1 MRPWPR
7 AATRLPDTRQ
17 RRSPGAAR
25 RLLAAAAAA
34 ALAGVAI
41 VPAAPHV
48 RAQAPDAGLQTIVD
62 EALAGMPAS
71 TGIYVEHLTSGRS
84 AGVRAG
90 QAFSPASITK
100 LPYMVR
106 AVQMAGRGELDL
118 SRRITLTR
126 AHLRHGTGVLQFHD
140 AGLAPTLGD
149 LVTEMIITSDNT
161 ATDLVVDAI
170 GGVPAVNAWLAAS
183 GYPETQS
190 FGRPDAYRR
199 ALLTL
204 LDPALSGTTAEEV
217 TGLLHTMDGSPLA
230 ALYTPLFSGPKA
242 RWVTIVTDPANRRR
256 FGEER
261 DRRTSSE
268 PAFWLGTT
276 TPAATARLLEAIERC
291 TMTTPAGCERM
302 RQTLRRQQLG
312 ARRLPHYLDVPV
324 GHKTGDGGRISNDA
338 GLIYAASGPI
348 VVAFFASAV
357 TEPMA
362 TFEDRIGQL
371 GRRLVEHLDR
381 RGAAPVA
388 H

>member
-1 MRPWPR
+1 MRV
-7 AATRLPDTRQ
+7 
-17 RRSPGAAR
+17 AR
-25 RLLAAAAAA
+25 TVAAAAAVVF
-34 ALAGVAI
+34 LSWGGLR
-41 VPAAPHV
+41 PAAPRV
-48 RAQAPDAGLQTIVD
+48 LAQSADAGLQALLA
-62 EALAGMPAS
+62 EALDGMPAT
-71 TGIYVEHLTSGRS
+71 TGIYVTHLASGVS
-84 AGVRAG
+84 AGVRADR
-90 QAFSPASITK
+90 AFSPASITK

-106 AVQMAGRGELDL
+106 AVQMAGRGDVDL
-118 SRRITLTR
+118 TRRTTLTR

-170 GGVPAVNAWLAAS
+170 GGVEAVNAWLAAS

-204 LDPALSGTTAEEV
+204 LDPAFAAATAEEV

-230 ALYTPLFSGPKA
+230 ALYAPLFTGPKA
-242 RWVTIVTDPANRRR
+242 RWAAVVTTPANRRR

-291 TMTTPAGCERM
+291 TLTTAAGCERM

-312 ARRLPHYLDVPV
+312 TRRLPHYLDVPV

-338 GLIYAASGPI
+338 GIIYAASGPI
-348 VVAFFASAV
+348 VVAFFANAV
-357 TEPMA
+357 AEPMPV
-362 TFEDRIGQL
+362 FEDRIGRL
-371 GRRLVEHLDR
+371 GARLVAYLDR
-381 RGAAPVA
+381 RQTAPVA